1 MRTGLRQARGFTL
14 VEILVVVF
22 IASIVMAV
30 LVSVLG
36 TSFEILRAGET
47 KAQMMSEG
55 RAALDYLCKDIETG
69 SYIPLSKDRDLNG
82 WRDEVPDTTLGYSE
96 DAIWRVAWRDADNI
110 PIVAAS
116 YFLSEAWSDR
126 MMVAH
131 DSAQYGASSGLL
143 SPNFSNAKELISGG
157 RSDYASY
164 TSFFRLAL
172 PVAPVD
178 PAAGSPA
185 DMPYYL
191 QPPERV
197 FGGSVPAGRIYGYPD
212 VVAAGP
218 HKETCTLM
226 QDMFLYYSN
235 NEVRR
240 NARIP
245 IASNITRIKFEYL
258 HEVPVYSSRVVNG
271 NVEVAYQ
278 NLADGSVTWRDEF
291 WEQSDVNDDEIPLIA
306 NWEMRQVDV
315 AYDELFV
322 DSVTGSTHAP
332 TGWLLADQYPE
343 GLDTH
348 KLDGSDSGTDMGTGV
363 GFGEAGASAT
373 GNGWNCSAFWNTTT
387 STVSDNA
394 PIDRLAFVT
403 NSVSGGEPVP
413 GGLARLRPDMAMH
426 GTSYTNY
433 AEDPTGIGDF
443 GDADGIP
450 DGDGIPDDPVPGWWL
465 PFVRAVRVT
474 VIATPRQTIQQRL
487 DASGKPG
494 KLGTVVYY
502 RLDSP
507 VPYADPE
514 RTQPL
519 SNQRQDYLGAG
530 RDLLLTKTVPVSF
543 VDKLELVWDSRAQII
558 DNSNLRRVEINVI
571 NGLLKLAQDP
581 TGAGQA
587 ILART
592 PWDKLVEREQAGP

>member
-1 MRTGLRQARGFTL
+1 M
-14 VEILVVVF
+14 VEILVVVL

-82 WRDEVPDTTLGYSE
+82 WRDEVPDTTLGYNE
-96 DAIWRVAWRDADNI
+96 DAIWRVAWRDTNNTA
-110 PIVAAS
+110 IVAAS

-131 DSAQYGASSGLL
+131 DSLQYGASSGLL

-157 RSDYASY
+157 SKDYAAY

-172 PVAPVD
+172 PVAPLD
-178 PAAGSPA
+178 PAAGNPA

-191 QPPERV
+191 LPPDRV
-197 FGGSVPAGRIYGYPD
+197 FGGSIPAGRIYGYPD
-212 VVAAGP
+212 VVSAGP

-235 NEVRR
+235 NEMRR
-240 NARIP
+240 SGRIP

-258 HEVPVYSSRVVNG
+258 HEVPVYTSRVVSG
-271 NVEVAYQ
+271 NVEIAFQ
-278 NLADGSVTWRDEF
+278 NLADGTVNWRPEF
-291 WEQSDVNDDEIPLIA
+291 WAQTDVNDDEMPLIA

-315 AYDELFV
+315 AYDRRVV
-322 DSVTGSTHAP
+322 DPVTGSINEP

-343 GLDTH
+343 GLDVH
-348 KLDGSDSGTDMGTGV
+348 KLDGSDSGADIGTGV
-363 GFGEAGASAT
+363 GFGEAGPTAT

-387 STVSDNA
+387 SFVSDNA
-394 PIDRLAFVT
+394 PIDRYAYVT
-403 NSVSGGEPVP
+403 NSVSGGSPVQ
-413 GGLARLRPDMAMH
+413 GGLATLRPDMALH
-426 GTSYTNY
+426 GSAYVDY

-450 DGDGIPDDPVPGWWL
+450 DGDGLPDDPVPGWWL

-474 VIATPRQTIQQRL
+474 VIATPRQMIQQRL
-487 DASGKPG
+487 DASGKVG
-494 KLGTVVYY
+494 KLGTVVFY

-507 VPYADPE
+507 IPYADAE

-519 SNQRQDYLGAG
+519 TNQRQDYLGAG
-530 RDLLLTKTVPVSF
+530 KDLLLTKTVPVDFS
-543 VDKLELVWDSRAQII
+543 DKLELVWDSRAQLIN
-558 DNSNLRRVEINVI
+558 DSNLRRVDINVL
-571 NGLLKLAQDP
+571 NALLKLAQDP

-592 PWDKLVEREQAGP
+592 PWEKLAERENISP